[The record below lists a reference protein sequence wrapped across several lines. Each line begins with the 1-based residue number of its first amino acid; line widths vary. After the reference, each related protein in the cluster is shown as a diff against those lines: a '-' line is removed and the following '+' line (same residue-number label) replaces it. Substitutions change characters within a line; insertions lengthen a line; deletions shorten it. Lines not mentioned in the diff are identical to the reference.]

1 MKMEYVVGAALLA
14 LSLSAGAQEPVS
26 RESTQAQETERKSGF
41 WRQLGRNV
49 GDAGRQMVGLP
60 ANANT
65 ASTQRSDG
73 GSSARTLYTP
83 ISGAG
88 RINGLFKGEDHQQA
102 QLGRLEW
109 PRVAL
114 TFKEWGASL
123 PCWTVEA
130 RIWTNVTSS
139 TTETFQAC
147 ADAPL
152 TVTDDLGD
160 MAELVDSARGYA
172 TTDLMVGLR
181 VRPNKP
187 NTGDQRTSGPNP
199 PREPFNV
206 RVARSGIEWPA
217 KKVALSA
224 AWVSGFLQEDDLKP
238 GPSGILTPFRDTR
251 MWIAGF
257 DPAGD
262 RDK

>member
-1 MKMEYVVGAALLA
+1 MKMECVAGAALLV
-14 LSLSAGAQEPVS
+14 LSLSVGAQEPAS
-26 RESTQAQETERKSGF
+26 QQSPAAAEQPQKKPGF
-41 WRQLGRNV
+41 WRELGRSV

-60 ANANT
+60 AEGK
-65 ASTQRSDG
+65 SESIQRG
-73 GSSARTLYTP
+73 NSAPRTLYTP

-88 RINGLFKGEDHQQA
+88 RLNGLFKGEDHQQA
-102 QLGRLEW
+102 QMGRLEW

-114 TFKEWGASL
+114 TFKEWGASM

-130 RIWTNVTSS
+130 RIWINATSS

-160 MAELVDSARGYA
+160 TAELNDNARAKA
-172 TTDLMVGLR
+172 TTDLMEGLR

-187 NTGDQRTSGPNP
+187 NTGDQRTEGPNP

-206 RVARSGIEWPA
+206 RVSRSGIDWTA

-224 AWVSGFLQEDDLKP
+224 AWVSGFLQEDDLTP

>member
-1 MKMEYVVGAALLA
+1 MKKESVVGAALLA
-14 LSLSAGAQEPVS
+14 LSFGAFSQ
-26 RESTQAQETERKSGF
+26 TQGQGDTPNQPQSQAAQKPPGF
-41 WRQLGRNV
+41 WRQLGRSV
-49 GDAGRQMVGLP
+49 SDAGKQMVGLP
-60 ANANT
+60 ANATGNPSG
-65 ASTQRSDG
+65 AA
-73 GSSARTLYTP
+73 GSVALYNPLT
-83 ISGAG
+83 GAG
-88 RINGLFKGEDHQQA
+88 RINGLFKADDHQQA

-114 TFKEWGASL
+114 TFKEWGSSL
-123 PCWTVEA
+123 QCWTVEA
-130 RIWTNVTSS
+130 RIWTNATAS

-152 TVTDDLGD
+152 TLTDDLGD
-160 MAELVDSARGYA
+160 TAELSHAARIKA

-187 NTGDQRTSGPNP
+187 NTGNQRTTGPNP

-206 RVARSGIEWPA
+206 RVSRGDVALQAR
-217 KKVALSA
+217 KVALSA
-224 AWVSGFLQEDDLKP
+224 AWVSGFLRAEDLNPAP
-238 GPSGILTPFRDTR
+238 GGILVPFRDTR

-257 DPAGD
+257 DADGN